1 MVWRATAV
9 ALALIGCNAD
19 GKGGEFADCDADGL
33 SGIGQ
38 ATVDGIDW
46 TASDGTWMEA
56 GSAVQINFQS
66 GIDISLNLRGTRS
79 QSGASVAD
87 AVAGDAFPVVVDLS
101 GVDGSGSVFD
111 QRNAP
116 KSYAS
121 SQPGG
126 EGSLSI
132 LERDESAL
140 IVCFDFDAVDAN
152 GVIMTV
158 RDGKGRVANLQ
169 P

>member
-1 MVWRATAV
+1 MWIAV
-9 ALALIGCNAD
+9 VLLGCAEGKD
-19 GKGGEFADCDADGL
+19 GDFADCDADGL

-38 ATVDGIDW
+38 ATVDGIEW

-66 GIDISLNLRGTRS
+66 GIGISLNLRGTRS
-79 QSGASVAD
+79 QAGAGVADSVAE
-87 AVAGDAFPVVVDLS
+87 DAFPVVIDLS

-111 QRNAP
+111 QRHSP

-126 EGSLSI
+126 EGSMSI
-132 LERDESAL
+132 LERDGSAL
-140 IVCFDFDAVDAN
+140 IVCFDFDAVDAS

-158 RDGKGRVANLQ
+158 RDGKGRVTNLQ
-169 P
+169 R

>member
-1 MVWRATAV
+1 MKAMWIAV
-9 ALALIGCNAD
+9 VLLGCAD

-33 SGIGQ
+33 SGVGQ
-38 ATVDGIDW
+38 ATVDGIEW

-56 GSAVQINFQS
+56 GSAVQVNFQS

-79 QSGASVAD
+79 QSGAAVAD
-87 AVAGDAFPVVVDLS
+87 AVAEDAFPVVIDLG
-101 GVDGSGSVFD
+101 GVDGSGSIFD
-111 QRNAP
+111 QRHSP

-126 EGSLSI
+126 EGSMSI
-132 LERDESAL
+132 LERDGSAL
-140 IVCFDFDAVDAN
+140 ILCFDFDAVDAS

-158 RDGKGRVANLQ
+158 RGGKGRVTNLE